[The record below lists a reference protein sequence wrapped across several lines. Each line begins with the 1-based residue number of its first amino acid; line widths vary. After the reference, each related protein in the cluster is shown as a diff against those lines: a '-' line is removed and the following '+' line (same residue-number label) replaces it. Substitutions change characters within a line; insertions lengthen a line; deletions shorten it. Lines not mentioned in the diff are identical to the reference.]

1 MSSFVAV
8 DIGNSDVKFG
18 LFEGRNL
25 LQVERLE
32 TGLLTEIDAVG
43 DLSQVAPRVAEL
55 LAGQRHAVIG
65 AVVSWAAARVASLLA
80 GNGTRVTSMTSLS
93 GFGLKI
99 DYEHGEPGVD
109 RVAACAEAYARKGG
123 PLVLVGAGTALHTN
137 VVTREGVYLGGAIM
151 PGFRL
156 MFEAL
161 TQGTDQI
168 RAVSPSVP
176 SRVIGRSTPECV
188 QIGVY
193 HSWLGGALR
202 LVQRTCEEVGG
213 NPALWLTG
221 GQAEWL
227 KSEFP
232 EAEFDPDLT
241 LKGLARALC
250 GADRQ
255 DNRKSQ
261 SRSA

>member
-80 GNGTRVTSMTSLS
+80 GNGTRVTSMTSLY

>member
-137 VVTREGVYLGGAIM
+137 VVTGEGVYLGGAIM

>member
-241 LKGLARALC
+241 LKGLARAFC